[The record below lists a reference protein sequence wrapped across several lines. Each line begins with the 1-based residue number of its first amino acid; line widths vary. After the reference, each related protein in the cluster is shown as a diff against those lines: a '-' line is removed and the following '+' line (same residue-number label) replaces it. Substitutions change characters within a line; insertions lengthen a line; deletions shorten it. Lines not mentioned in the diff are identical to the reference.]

1 MNPTQIFVDRYD
13 AGRRLAQLLLRYAG
27 RRDVIVLALP
37 RGGVPVAYEIAQHLH
52 LPLDVFTVRKIGLP
66 FHEEFA
72 MGAIGSG
79 GACVFN
85 YDVIDALHVSHTS
98 VAQAVV
104 RERRELD
111 RRERAYRDDRP
122 FPQLADK
129 TLIVVDDGIATGASM
144 HVAITALRERNPARI
159 IVAAPVGS
167 EDGCTLVRRYADE
180 LVCAVIPHAFGSVAQ
195 YYSHFEQLD
204 DESVRSLLGTRALAS

>member
-1 MNPTQIFVDRYD
+1 VNPTQIFVDRYD

>member
-1 MNPTQIFVDRYD
+1 
-13 AGRRLAQLLLRYAG
+13 
-27 RRDVIVLALP
+27 
-37 RGGVPVAYEIAQHLH
+37 
-52 LPLDVFTVRKIGLP
+52 
-66 FHEEFA
+66 
-72 MGAIGSG
+72 
-79 GACVFN
+79 
-85 YDVIDALHVSHTS
+85 